1 MRILITGTPGV
12 GKTTICRLLAA
23 RLGVKCIG
31 VAELLAGTR
40 FTKWDPYSMTYD
52 VVDVEGAREM
62 LREVL
67 VGDHVVETHAVEL
80 LPSRD
85 YSAFVL
91 RKRPDVLLR
100 DLSARPWPRHK
111 ILDNVWAEVLDHVYV
126 KARELFA
133 EVHQIDVTHRR
144 PEDVVA
150 VIEACALHRQCVDEE
165 VDWLEYAASSGL
177 LDELEGYRQ

>member
-12 GKTTICRLLAA
+12 GKTTICKLLAA

-31 VAELLAGTR
+31 VAELLAGTQ
-40 FTKWDPYSMTYD
+40 FTKWDPHSLTYD
-52 VVDVEGAREM
+52 IVDVDGARR
-62 LREVL
+62 LLQEVL
-67 VGDHVVETHAVEL
+67 AGDHVVETHVVEL

-111 ILDNVWAEVLDHVYV
+111 ILDNVWAEVLDYVYI
-126 KARELFA
+126 KTRELFA
-133 EVHQIDVTHRR
+133 EVHQIDVTHRK
-144 PEDVVA
+144 PEEVA
-150 VIEACALHRQCVDEE
+150 AMIEACAVRRRCVDEE

-177 LDELEGYRQ
+177 LEELEGYRQ